1 MNKKRQLKKIL
12 KSELKEM
19 VKDINNI
26 WSHNNINN
34 EEVIMNRHINILLQ
48 EITSLMNV
56 SYIFDKDIN
65 IFLESYSS
73 LGKDKRILLMNK
85 ITDLMYEYKALKEA

>member
-85 ITDLMYEYKALKEA
+85 ITDLMYEYK

>member
-56 SYIFDKDIN
+56 SYKFDKDIN

>member
-85 ITDLMYEYKALKEA
+85 ITDLMYEYKALKEV